1 MNWFYK
7 DILYSYSL
15 YDMLWLFIIYAF
27 LGWCLEVVYAAF
39 KTKKFVNRGFLNGT
53 VCPIYGGGALLVLVI
68 LDPVKEHPFLV
79 FLLSSFVTTLI
90 EFLTGWILELIYKKK
105 WWDYS
110 NRKFNIKGYI
120 CLEFSVIWGLCCLFV
135 YDIIEPGIIYP
146 INHLSHNVMIWFLLV
161 LWITFII
168 DIIAST
174 IQATKFKNYIK
185 NINEISESYKKR
197 SDAIGSVIAGASIK
211 LDQALQSAADKAKW
225 STRRFL
231 KAFPNIKDKKDE
243 NVIKSLKE
251 KIEEKKKNKKE
262 KEHQE

>member
-1 MNWFYK
+1 MMNWFYK
-7 DILYSYSL
+7 DILYSYSI

-39 KTKKFVNRGFLNGT
+39 KTKKFINRGFLNGS

-79 FLLSSFVTTLI
+79 FLLSSAVTTLI
-90 EFLTGWILELIYKKK
+90 EFITGWILELIYKKK

-146 INHLSHNVMIWFLLV
+146 INHLPHNIMVWILLV
-161 LWITFII
+161 IWTVFIV
-168 DIIAST
+168 DIVIST
-174 IQATKFKNYIK
+174 VQATKFKNYITK
-185 NINEISESYKKR
+185 INEISASYKKG
-197 SDAIGSVIAGASIK
+197 SDALGGALASASLK
-211 LDQALQSAADKAKW
+211 LDQALTKAAQKSKW

-231 KAFPNIKDKKDE
+231 KAFPTIKDSKDK
-243 NVIKSLKE
+243 NIIKLLKE
-251 KIEEKKKNKKE
+251 KIEKKKENKE
-262 KEHQE
+262 DQE